1 MCRMPEK
8 ITFALPEQIGNT
20 DLFVGRKKE
29 IDHFV
34 PGIRGEIKRQM
45 GRSSNAAKG

>member
-1 MCRMPEK
+1 MPEK